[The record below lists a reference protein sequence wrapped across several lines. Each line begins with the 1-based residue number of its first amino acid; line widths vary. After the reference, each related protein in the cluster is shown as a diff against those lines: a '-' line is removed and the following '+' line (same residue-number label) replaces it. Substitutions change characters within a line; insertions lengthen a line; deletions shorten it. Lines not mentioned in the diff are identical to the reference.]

1 MVFEFDFFP
10 VFVRLFGYLL
20 ILRYDLLLIGES
32 RGSMNF
38 VAAIRKKNY
47 LQLRPKHQIW
57 AFIASE
63 PSARHD
69 LYEVYAEK
77 ELRNCLN
84 WTVFASPEA
93 TVNRPYFYVRSAT
106 EESRHEQEQVV
117 SSLRSRSKDVCW
129 IFSNCDTNQSGSKLS
144 HKKWREV
151 FLFSKIQKKVASIL
165 KLISP
170 NISIFHFFF
179 TSRRVKSASRVS

>member
-20 ILRYDLLLIGES
+20 VLRYDLLLIGES

-38 VAAIRKKNY
+38 VAAIRKNNY

-106 EESRHEQEQVV
+106 EESRLEQEQFPVV

-151 FLFSKIQKKVASIL
+151 FLFSKKKKNCLNL
-165 KLISP
+165 KTNQSKYFQFSP
-170 NISIFHFFF
+170 FFLH
-179 TSRRVKSASRVS
+179 RGE